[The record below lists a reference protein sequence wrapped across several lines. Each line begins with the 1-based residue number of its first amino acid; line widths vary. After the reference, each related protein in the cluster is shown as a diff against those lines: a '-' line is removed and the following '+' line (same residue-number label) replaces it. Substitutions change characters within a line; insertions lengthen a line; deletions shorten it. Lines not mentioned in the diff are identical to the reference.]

1 MYFHCRR
8 APPNKKLF
16 IGQLFAMDIPS
27 SKNCENLNVTETME
41 EKIESIEVNSILN
54 LNGNLTTLPPSLP
67 PLVPNTVVSFDLPV
81 IDSTK
86 KIQKV
91 NLIDQMNELSR
102 TSISEIKPSKKKK
115 GKQPLTDEDL
125 DQFTTQ
131 LILSLN

>member
-54 LNGNLTTLPPSLP
+54 LKGNLTTLPPSLP